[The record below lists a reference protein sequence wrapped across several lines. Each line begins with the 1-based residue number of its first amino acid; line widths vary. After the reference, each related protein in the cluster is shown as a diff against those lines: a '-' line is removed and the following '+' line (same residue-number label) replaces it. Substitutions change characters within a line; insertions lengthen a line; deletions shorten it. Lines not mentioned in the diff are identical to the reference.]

1 MEWNMDSCGQLIRR
15 ATTVLEYKPPR
26 PAGSFGIGSSGLQAD
41 APYPAAIPVFLLN
54 PGSNQP
60 KFNAADPHPDTASPA
75 QPIFAMSTVNAP
87 VVNASKLAGKYLTV
101 VLENEAYG
109 IAVLKVRE
117 IIRMQ
122 KITPVP
128 QMPGFVK
135 GVINLRGR
143 VIPVVDLRVKFDLK
157 AEFAERTCIVVVQV
171 KLPTEQIVQM
181 GLIVDSVE
189 EVVTLTNEEIE
200 PTPDF
205 GTKIDTSYLLGM
217 AKVKGQEREA
227 PTAPSVISRLLTDIF
242 FWTGLTPELSRTALR
257 PWASETQWYLHE
269 AAKRARLERIVRR
282 ALQLPT

>member
-1 MEWNMDSCGQLIRR
+1 
-15 ATTVLEYKPPR
+15 
-26 PAGSFGIGSSGLQAD
+26 
-41 APYPAAIPVFLLN
+41 
-54 PGSNQP
+54 
-60 KFNAADPHPDTASPA
+60 
-75 QPIFAMSTVNAP
+75 MSTVNAP
-87 VVNASKLAGKYLTV
+87 VANGSKLAGKYLTV

-143 VIPVVDLRVKFDLK
+143 VIPVVDLRVKFGLK

-217 AKVKGQEREA
+217 AKVKGQVKTLLDIDRVVA
-227 PTAPSVISRLLTDIF
+227 P
-242 FWTGLTPELSRTALR
+242 
-257 PWASETQWYLHE
+257 ETVQAITQVAE
-269 AAKRARLERIVRR
+269 
-282 ALQLPT
+282 